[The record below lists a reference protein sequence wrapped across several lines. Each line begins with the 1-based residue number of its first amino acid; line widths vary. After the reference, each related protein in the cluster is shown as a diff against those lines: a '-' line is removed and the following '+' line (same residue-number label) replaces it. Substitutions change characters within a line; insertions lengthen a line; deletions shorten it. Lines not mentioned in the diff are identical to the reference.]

1 MDVLQQLAASGAGAE
16 GAEVEGDGGEED
28 VGASVISRVDASP
41 VLEASEEVFDSVA
54 LSVEDG
60 VVGES
65 SLVVAVRG
73 DAGRDAAVVEG
84 LTEPV
89 AVIGAIGE
97 QDGRLGQVRRQG
109 PGADVIVALSFGEEQ
124 AQGSPPT
131 IAQDVQFAGQ
141 PAPAASDSA
150 G

>member
-1 MDVLQQLAASGAGAE
+1 M
-16 GAEVEGDGGEED
+16 
-28 VGASVISRVDASP
+28 
-41 VLEASEEVFDSVA
+41 A

-60 VVGES
+60 VVGEP